1 MSALNIY
8 DESYYIIFP
17 DYELEDYDIDLTPTQ
32 YTANTHWSFEKLNFG
47 IKPLT
52 FVADNENLD
61 FLQQDYAIAF
71 NGNNFVV
78 TKKLKELLEDGLY
91 GSQFFPAIIQ
101 DENNNSVEGL
111 WALNTFDDLDCVD
124 LKRSQYFMPSDG
136 TTEIDGFAISPDMDN
151 YRFREDVFDAI
162 PENERLIFQV
172 GNTTTGEFFF
182 HQKVVDIFKK
192 YDVKGIRFFKASEY
206 HVGDEFNVF

>member
-1 MSALNIY
+1 MNIY

-17 DYELEDYDIDLTPTQ
+17 DYEFEGYDNDLTPTS
-32 YTANTHWSFEKLNFG
+32 YTANTHWKFEKLTFG
-47 IKPLT
+47 VKPLT
-52 FVADNENLD
+52 FVSDNENLD

-71 NGNNFVV
+71 NGKNFVV
-78 TKKLKELLEDGLY
+78 TNKLKEMLEDGLY

-101 DENNNSVEGL
+101 DEKDNAVEGV

-124 LKRSQYFMPSDG
+124 FKRSQSFMPDDG
-136 TTEIDGFAISPDMDN
+136 STQIDGFSISPHMDN

-162 PENERLIFQV
+162 PENERLIFQL

-182 HQKVVDIFKK
+182 HQKVVNIFKK
-192 YDVKGIRFFKASEY
+192 YNIKGIRFFKASEY
-206 HVGDEFNVF
+206 HVGDEF